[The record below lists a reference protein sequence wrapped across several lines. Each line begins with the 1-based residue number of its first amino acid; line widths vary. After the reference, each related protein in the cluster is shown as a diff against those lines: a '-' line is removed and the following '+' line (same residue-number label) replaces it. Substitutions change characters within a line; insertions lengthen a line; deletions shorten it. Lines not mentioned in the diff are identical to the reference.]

1 MRGAAAE
8 ALSALGRIR
17 RFLQPIPRSPMAVR
31 EILKM
36 GDARLLRVAQP
47 VTAFDTPELRALI
60 ADMFDT
66 MAAANGAGLAAPQIG
81 VDLQLVIFG
90 FERNQRY
97 PDAPAVPKTVLINPV
112 ITPLDDAVEEGW
124 EGCLSVPGLR
134 GVVPRFSRIRYT
146 GMDAEG
152 RPIDREAEG
161 FHARVVQHECDHL
174 IGRLYPT
181 RMTDLTKLG
190 FTSVLFPELGD
201 QPDDD

>member
-1 MRGAAAE
+1 
-8 ALSALGRIR
+8 
-17 RFLQPIPRSPMAVR
+17 MAVR

-36 GDARLLRVAQP
+36 GDARLLRIAQP
-47 VTAFDTPELRALI
+47 VTTFDTPELHALV

-90 FERNQRY
+90 FTKNERY
-97 PDAPAVPKTVLINPV
+97 PQAPPVPMTVLINPQIEV
-112 ITPLDDAVEEGW
+112 LDETMEEGW

-134 GVVPRFSRIRYT
+134 GVVPRHARIRYR
-146 GMDAEG
+146 GLDVQG
-152 RPIDREAEG
+152 RPLVREADG

-181 RMTDLTKLG
+181 RMTDLTRLG
-190 FTSVLFPELGD
+190 FTSVLFPELGAEAG
-201 QPDDD
+201 DD